1 MILSFEKQVKM
12 GYNSR
17 YDGKFMT
24 VFTWLTMSKSAI
36 GLGVQGKKNSSQ
48 LDIQL
53 QGSELVCVRISSLRL
68 NNIPLWEY
76 ITFCFYFHL
85 SVNIWVGYCQYC

>member
-1 MILSFEKQVKM
+1 MGQQAGKILTGSRLGGHLGKN
-12 GYNSR
+12 GYGSSSQED
-17 YDGKFMT
+17 DGKFMT

-53 QGSELVCVRISSLRL
+53 QGAV
-68 NNIPLWEY
+68 P
-76 ITFCFYFHL
+76 
-85 SVNIWVGYCQYC
+85 Q